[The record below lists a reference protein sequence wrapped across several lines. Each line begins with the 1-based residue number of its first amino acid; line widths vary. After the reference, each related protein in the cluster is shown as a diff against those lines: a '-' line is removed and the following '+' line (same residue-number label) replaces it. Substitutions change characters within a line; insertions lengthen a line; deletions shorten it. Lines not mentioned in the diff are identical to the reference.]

1 MQNKRQNL
9 LKIEQSVKTNFL
21 EALELLKSK
30 ITELE
35 KVAYI
40 YGDSAQKI
48 SKHFVASGI
57 NREFNSDRQKSV
69 SCAEIQI

>member
-9 LKIEQSVKTNFL
+9 SKTEQSVKTNFF
-21 EALELLKSK
+21 EVLELLKSK

-35 KVAYI
+35 KVAYR
-40 YGDSAQKI
+40 YVDSAQKI

-57 NREFNSDRQKSV
+57 NGEFNSDRQKSV
-69 SCAEIQI
+69 SRAEIQI